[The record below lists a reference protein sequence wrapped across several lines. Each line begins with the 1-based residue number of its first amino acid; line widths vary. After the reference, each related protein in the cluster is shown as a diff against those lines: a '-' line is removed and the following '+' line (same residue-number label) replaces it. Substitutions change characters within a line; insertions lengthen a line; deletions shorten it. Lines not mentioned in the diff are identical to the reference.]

1 MAKKQENVPR
11 YGTAM
16 RRGIQYYRTRITDA
30 DGKRVDL
37 YAETCE
43 ELQLKEMEARRQV
56 EEAVFSRQTPTGGGC
71 RVLRE
76 VATYAV
82 GKGIFR
88 HVERIYP
95 DHEQL
100 YCQTFRRYVS

>member
-11 YGTAM
+11 YGTTM

-30 DGKRVDL
+30 DEKRVDL

-43 ELQLKEMEARRQV
+43 E
-56 EEAVFSRQTPTGGGC
+56 
-71 RVLRE
+71 LRE

-100 YCQTFRRYVS
+100 YCQAFRRYVS